1 MKNSKNEK
9 KQTPNF
15 QKRIGTTVYRVSIH
29 FSETSKETIED
40 KMLRPIENE
49 VRKTA

>member
-1 MKNSKNEK
+1 MRNSENEK
-9 KQTPNF
+9 KQN
-15 QKRIGTTVYRVSIH
+15 GTTVYSVSVH

-40 KMLRPIENE
+40 KMLRLIESE